1 MARPSHVRNAVRMRM
16 AGDPRHGWSVDELKA
31 ELDASD
37 ISADYS
43 SVFRALVWLE
53 TRGFVQSVD
62 LGDGKTRFESRREHH
77 EHVQCERCGSVSEVP
92 GCLVERSASEI
103 EAETGYR
110 LTTHRLVLTGVCP
123 TCAAA

>member
-1 MARPSHVRNAVRMRM
+1 MRM

-77 EHVQCERCGSVSEVP
+77 EHVQCERCGRVSEVP
-92 GCLVERSASEI
+92 GCLVERSASDI

-110 LTTHRLVLTGVCP
+110 LTTHRLVLTGICP
-123 TCAAA
+123 TCAAV